1 MERIKSI
8 LISENGMKIVNALF
22 LLSILIR
29 DRGIV
34 FVFYSCWI
42 VYLAYCIRNTKS
54 KATQIIYAVLI
65 TFAVVMI
72 CVNIYFYFISFIS
85 R

>member
-1 MERIKSI
+1 MKKIKSI
-8 LISENGMKIVNALF
+8 LMSENGMKIVNALF

-29 DRGIV
+29 
-34 FVFYSCWI
+34 
-42 VYLAYCIRNTKS
+42 NTKS
-54 KATQIIYAVLI
+54 KAMQISWVVLI

-72 CVNIYFYFISFIS
+72 CVNIYFYCIS

>member
-1 MERIKSI
+1 MKKIKSI
-8 LISENGMKIVNALF
+8 LMSENGMKIVNALF

-29 DRGIV
+29 NRGII

-42 VYLAYCIRNTKS
+42 IYLAYCIRNTKS
-54 KATQIIYAVLI
+54 KAMQISGVVLI

-72 CVNIYFYFISFIS
+72 CVNIYFYCIS

>member
-1 MERIKSI
+1 MKKIKSI
-8 LISENGMKIVNALF
+8 LMSENGMKIVNALF

-29 DRGIV
+29 NRGII
-34 FVFYSCWI
+34 FVFYSCW
-42 VYLAYCIRNTKS
+42 NTKS
-54 KATQIIYAVLI
+54 KAMQISWVVLI

-72 CVNIYFYFISFIS
+72 CVNIYFYCIS

>member
-1 MERIKSI
+1 MKEIKSM
-8 LISENGMKIVNALF
+8 LMSENGMKIVNALF

-29 DRGIV
+29 NRGIV
-34 FVFYSCWI
+34 FAFYSCWI

-54 KATQIIYAVLI
+54 KAMQISCTVLI
-65 TFAVVMI
+65 AFAVVMI
-72 CVNIYFYFISFIS
+72 FVNIYFYYIS